1 MLTFS
6 TDDQQQGK
14 KKKTQKKLKGKDQ
27 QKKQTM
33 TRSKRQ
39 KKQTSPSN
47 NSTANKEYEDKMKAM
62 ESQLSQLQELI
73 QEQKETIS
81 KKNEELLSFQRR
93 QRQQQQQQQ
102 QQQQRQEELPITT
115 IDTNK
120 NNSIDT
126 KISGLPS
133 NETDE
138 FEKAQNPSVYIFC
151 QHIDQLDSSIKQ
163 FVERQIFSKVKFTL
177 TQEQLKTLLVN
188 GVKQQSIIIPT
199 NTTVEHFSEFFWTYI
214 PKHINNIRHKCQV
227 LMRRHFLGKS
237 FSFLFCCI
245 FYFFVSNTFFFF
257 FPR

>member
-1 MLTFS
+1 
-6 TDDQQQGK
+6 
-14 KKKTQKKLKGKDQ
+14 
-27 QKKQTM
+27 
-33 TRSKRQ
+33 
-39 KKQTSPSN
+39 
-47 NSTANKEYEDKMKAM
+47 M
-62 ESQLSQLQELI
+62 ESQLSQLQELVE
-73 QEQKETIS
+73 EQKETIS
-81 KKNEELLSFQRR
+81 KKNEELLSIR
-93 QRQQQQQQQ
+93 QQQQ
-102 QQQQRQEELPITT
+102 QQQQRQQRQEEELPITT
-115 IDTNK
+115 IDTNN

-214 PKHINNIRHKCQV
+214 PKHIKNSRHKCQV
-227 LMRRHFLGKS
+227 LMRRRFLGKLYS
-237 FSFLFCCI
+237 C
-245 FYFFVSNTFFFF
+245 FFKIHTYYKIVSNTFFFF
-257 FPR
+257 FSR